1 MNPIEPYGSYYL
13 TKKIATGGMAEF
25 FRARRKVG
33 LEGFEKIL
41 AIKRILPH
49 LSSNRDFVAMFTD
62 EAKIAAQ
69 LTHQNIVQIF
79 DFGRLNEASVIAMEF
94 VLGNNLRGIMEKTRQ
109 LDTQLSI
116 NDCVFIITKAAIG
129 LDYAHRKRN
138 FQNSPLHIIHRDI
151 SPQNILVSYEGEVKL
166 TDFGIA
172 KAALT
177 TSVTKAGVLKGK
189 VSSMSPEQVRR
200 EGLNRRSNIFSLV
213 VVFHELLTYRRLF
226 EGESE
231 LQILERLKDP
241 HIEPTSHFNPDIPTE
256 LDRIVLKALALRPK
270 DRYQS
275 AEKMFI
281 QCETFLACQ
290 DDFPP
295 PNGFRNFLQIIFRED
310 IEREGK
316 EIQEEFDRVRS
327 FEINQEKTRSFTLR
341 STSPASDEHS
351 FLSRGLGLFWR
362 LKCTGIITGALVL
375 AFLLIISLIPTPSRT
390 MKKVSTADDHVRY
403 ALFCLGRAR
412 FDRAVAEFEKAF
424 EMEPSYAMRYRKQLA
439 RAFLE
444 RGKVNL
450 PGKLERALSDFKE
463 ARRLDSGNH
472 EAYFQLGRALTKS
485 GKYDEALNQYEQS
498 IAIMPENPDAHF
510 NLGCIFLGREE
521 YASAAREFEEVITLK
536 PPYLSD
542 AFVNLGIA
550 RYNAG
555 RLERALMAL
564 KKALQLNPTNGN
576 ISAYIDAVRAKLR
589 KRKR

>member
-13 TKKIATGGMAEF
+13 TKKIATGGTAEF

-62 EAKIAAQ
+62 EAKIAPQ

-79 DFGRLNEASVIAMEF
+79 DFGRLNETSFIAMEF

-138 FQNSPLHIIHRDI
+138 LQNSPLHIIHRDI

-189 VSSMSPEQVRR
+189 VSSMSPEQVRG

-231 LQILERLKDP
+231 LQILERLKDQP
-241 HIEPTSHFNPDIPTE
+241 IEPPSYFDRDIPTE

-275 AEKMFI
+275 VEEMFI

-375 AFLLIISLIPTPSRT
+375 AFLLILSLIPTPSRT

-424 EMEPSYAMRYRKQLA
+424 EMEPSYAMRYRK
-439 RAFLE
+439 
-444 RGKVNL
+444 
-450 PGKLERALSDFKE
+450 
-463 ARRLDSGNH
+463 
-472 EAYFQLGRALTKS
+472 
-485 GKYDEALNQYEQS
+485 
-498 IAIMPENPDAHF
+498 
-510 NLGCIFLGREE
+510 
-521 YASAAREFEEVITLK
+521 
-536 PPYLSD
+536 
-542 AFVNLGIA
+542 
-550 RYNAG
+550 
-555 RLERALMAL
+555 
-564 KKALQLNPTNGN
+564 
-576 ISAYIDAVRAKLR
+576 
-589 KRKR
+589 